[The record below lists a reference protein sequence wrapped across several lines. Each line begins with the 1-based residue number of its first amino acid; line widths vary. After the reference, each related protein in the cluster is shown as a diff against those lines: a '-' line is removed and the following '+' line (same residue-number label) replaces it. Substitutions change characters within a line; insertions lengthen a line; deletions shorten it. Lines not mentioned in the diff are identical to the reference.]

1 MSATAPAE
9 IELPPSTRPQMAI
22 WAIDEQ
28 DATFIDVEGSPRSA
42 KSWGIARWIWKLAY
56 KYRGINIFYSRYR
69 EQNLSQLREVWG
81 KVAVQ
86 FPAYLHPAW
95 NAKDQCWDFPNGEW
109 LSEDVFTGSRVY
121 LSPIKS
127 SDLEGLHAKY
137 KGKTLAVI
145 IVEEAQELPY
155 ANYVGMQER
164 LSQSRTPEGEPY
176 RYPLK
181 LVLVHNCVDEDHW
194 IATEFPLTND
204 VCERPQHAHI
214 RADLYSNS
222 QNLGP
227 DVMAVFEHNYP
238 PGHVLRRT
246 VIEGRRGVSLVGKP
260 VYGGYFDRR
269 IHRSD
274 AVHVNPYYP
283 LLEGWDFGH
292 EKPAVVW
299 MQYLRHQ
306 GAIQIVGAVKGVD
319 MFLETFAPAVL
330 KIRARW
336 FPHQT
341 DNVLSWCDPAG
352 ATGNG
357 GTLHTPVRYLQ
368 ELGVPV
374 RYEQK
379 ANDAEIRYAAIQVMA
394 GYMERLARD
403 ASPAFQL
410 HPQCIELVKDGP
422 NVVERPSDILTTA
435 FEVGYIWDDKALS
448 DAHPNIRKPKKGTR
462 YDDLM
467 NAAEYVITG
476 ESISVPLQADMLRAE
491 QRLAL
496 VAQKLAAEQYER
508 TFNRAAV
515 GPTGET
521 LLQATARIAAEN
533 KRNRDQDRSDPRWG
547 KGTTQSRRGR
557 F

>member
-1 MSATAPAE
+1 MQAPAAITE
-9 IELPPSTRPQMAI
+9 IDLPPSTRPQMEI
-22 WAIDEQ
+22 WAIDERPE
-28 DATFIDVEGSPRSA
+28 TFWDVEGSPRSA
-42 KSWGIARWIWKLAY
+42 KSWGVARWIWKLAY
-56 KYRGINIFYSRYR
+56 KYPGISIFYSRYR

-86 FPAYLHPAW
+86 FPAYLHPTW
-95 NAKDQCWDFPNGEW
+95 NAKEQCWDFPNGRW

-127 SDLEGLHAKY
+127 SDLDGLHAKY

-155 ANYVGMQER
+155 ANYVGMKER
-164 LSQSRTPEGEPY
+164 LSQSRTPEGQPY
-176 RYPLK
+176 AYPLK
-181 LVLVHNCVDEDHW
+181 LVLVHNCVDEDSW
-194 IATEFPLTND
+194 IAAEFPLTND
-204 VCERPQHAHI
+204 ACDRKGHAHI

-227 DVMAVFEHNYP
+227 EVMAIFEHNYP

-260 VYGGYFDRR
+260 VYGGYYDRR

-299 MQYLRHQ
+299 MQYLQHA
-306 GAIQIVGAVKGVD
+306 GAIQVLGAVKGVD

-330 KIRARW
+330 TIRKRW
-336 FPHQT
+336 FPHQV
-341 DNVLSWCDPAG
+341 NIQSWCDPAG
-352 ATGNG
+352 STGNG

-368 ELGVPV
+368 DLGVPV
-374 RYEQK
+374 RYEAK
-379 ANDAEIRYAAIQVMA
+379 ANDADVRYAAIQVMA
-394 GYMERLARD
+394 GFMERLARD
-403 ASPAFQL
+403 GSPAFQQ

-422 NVVERPSDILTTA
+422 TVIERPSDILTTS
-435 FEVGYIWDDKALS
+435 FEVGYIWDEKALS

-467 NAAEYVITG
+467 NAAEYIITG
-476 ESISVPLQADMLRAE
+476 EGLSVPLSSEMLRAE

-496 VAQKLAAEQYER
+496 VAQRAMVEQHQR
-508 TFNRAAV
+508 ALDRAAV

-521 LLQATARIAAEN
+521 LLQAATRISKLN
-533 KRNRDQDRSDPRWG
+533 KQHRDVDRQDRRPG
-547 KGTTQSRRGR
+547 SRRGR
-557 F
+557 GGW